1 MRRREFLGRSAALA
15 ALAAFP
21 GLGCEK
27 VKASTE
33 STGLAQGTGA
43 AAAATANPLQAPA
56 KGKIPVAFVLSRG
69 AVMIDFAGPW
79 AVFGNVM
86 VPSRGPTMDDQMPFD
101 LYTVAETAK
110 AVTVSDGMKIEPNYT
125 FDNAPAPKVIVI
137 PAQGGDSKRIADWI
151 KSSSQHADLTMSVCT
166 GAFVLAETGLLAGK
180 PATTHHD
187 AYREFALQYPDIQV
201 KRGARFVDAGNV
213 ATAGGLSSGI
223 DLALHVVERYFG
235 RAIATSVAYDMEY
248 QGQGWTNPESNAVY
262 AVVKVST
269 DEHPVCP
276 VCEMDV
282 NPAGAPKSTYKG
294 KTYYFCSPGHKAS
307 FDATPGKWI

>member
-1 MRRREFLGRSAALA
+1 LA

-27 VKASTE
+27 AKASTE
-33 STGLAQGTGA
+33 STGVAQGTGA

-56 KGKIPVAFVLSRG
+56 NGKIPVAFVLSRG

-86 VPSRGPTMDDQMPFD
+86 IPSRGSTMEDQMPFD

-110 AVTVSDGMKIEPNYT
+110 AVTVSNGMKIEPNYT
-125 FDNAPAPKVIVI
+125 FDNAPEPKVIVI
-137 PAQGGDSKRIADWI
+137 PAQGGDSKRMVDWI

-166 GAFVLAETGLLAGK
+166 GAFVLADTALLAGK
-180 PATTHHD
+180 PATSHHD
-187 AYREFALQYPDIQV
+187 AYRELAVKYPDIQV
-201 KRGARFVDAGNV
+201 KRGARFVDAGNI

-262 AVVKVST
+262 AAVKVST

-282 NPAGAPKSTYKG
+282 NPEGAPKSTYKG
-294 KTYYFCSPGHKAS
+294 KSYYFCSPGHKAS
-307 FDATPGKWI
+307 FDAAPEKWI